1 MLLSQKILSNKL
13 LQVVIDGKKII
24 TVMDSIVNVALLQKK
39 NHNIFH
45 NS

>member
-39 NHNIFH
+39 KSQHF
-45 NS
+45 SQ